1 MLRKALQLE
10 FKMNQHNVC
19 LLDLPNEI
27 LFLILKKLDNIDV
40 LYSLLGINNQRLNI
54 IAQEQN
60 FTNILNF
67 VSISQST
74 DEISSIS
81 AAILNRFC
89 IDILPRIHKNVK
101 SLSIESIYLEYILG
115 AGHYPN
121 LTELKL
127 FNLNKEIFLRYLIGD
142 SLFGHICKKQITN
155 FTLIINENNI
165 EITQKEYTKNVYA
178 NIFAFFEN
186 LKHLTIVLSSIKNY
200 PSLSFCF
207 LPSTTFS
214 SSTLTEL
221 CINVEDF
228 NDVHALLD
236 GRLKQLTRFIV
247 QVHLIEDHISTSH
260 KRVDLPNLKCFSLT
274 SYHSTVGFN
283 TVVVPLLR
291 RMSYLEELTLYIRI
305 WNRLTFIAGTYLDN
319 EILIHMPKL
328 HTFTFYIASKNDNP
342 DPAIRISNDDIQRT
356 FTNKEH
362 RPMTSMVDYF
372 DPYKMICR
380 IFSLPF
386 KFHRLDDIG
395 NNIPNI
401 VFNSVTHLKLWD
413 KDEFKH
419 EFFIRLAR
427 AFPFLK
433 NLSIWNIK
441 PPFLGTP
448 KYHLRYKDWCSIIE
462 YPHLISLDIECVNTY
477 YVEHFLNEEKAHLPH
492 LTELKVCYDSLKFV
506 TKNFTRD
513 KTRRNCARIK
523 RLIVENPITYP
534 KDVYRY
540 FPLLAV

>member
-1 MLRKALQLE
+1 MLRKALQLD
-10 FKMNQHNVC
+10 FKMNQHNIR

-127 FNLNKEIFLRYLIGD
+127 FNLNKEIFLRYLI
-142 SLFGHICKKQITN
+142 
-155 FTLIINENNI
+155 
-165 EITQKEYTKNVYA
+165 
-178 NIFAFFEN
+178 
-186 LKHLTIVLSSIKNY
+186 
-200 PSLSFCF
+200 
-207 LPSTTFS
+207 
-214 SSTLTEL
+214 
-221 CINVEDF
+221 EDF

-372 DPYKMICR
+372 DPYKIICR